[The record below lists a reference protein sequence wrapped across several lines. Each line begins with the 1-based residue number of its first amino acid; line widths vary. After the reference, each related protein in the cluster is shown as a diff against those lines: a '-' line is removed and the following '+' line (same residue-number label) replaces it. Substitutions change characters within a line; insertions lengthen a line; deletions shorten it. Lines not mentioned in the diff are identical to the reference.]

1 MFSLWSVDVGI
12 LSTHSNLLCV
22 LSLVHLLVW
31 LGWLSIAGYSRFCIC
46 TQQLTF
52 LFCGWLLVWF
62 KPKCLMI
69 LVDFFFPCI
78 EFYRQPRNLR
88 RSWKKILK
96 PLQWDHLRRK
106 PQPIMKRKNKNWKSL
121 LQKRVYEIF
130 KVLLSDH
137 FADRNVHLSCS
148 VLAVGMG
155 QIIFFY
161 LHIDIYNTDWE
172 FGSL

>member
-1 MFSLWSVDVGI
+1 MVCGRRHTVNPLK
-12 LSTHSNLLCV
+12 
-22 LSLVHLLVW
+22 SLVCSLPCAFACVAWLTVNCRLLALLHLHTTTDLLVLW
-31 LGWLSIAGYSRFCIC
+31 LAIS
-46 TQQLTF
+46 
-52 LFCGWLLVWF
+52 LVQAQMPYDTRW
-62 KPKCLMI
+62 
-69 LVDFFFPCI
+69 FFFPSI

-88 RSWKKILK
+88 QSWKKILK

-130 KVLLSDH
+130 NVLLSDH
-137 FADRNVHLSCS
+137 FADKNVHLSCS

-155 QIIFFY
+155 QIIFFF

>member
-1 MFSLWSVDVGI
+1 MFSLWCGRRHTVNR
-12 LSTHSNLLCV
+12 LK
-22 LSLVHLLVW
+22 SLVCSLPCAFACVAWLTVNCRLLALLHLHTTTDLLVLW
-31 LGWLSIAGYSRFCIC
+31 VAIS
-46 TQQLTF
+46 
-52 LFCGWLLVWF
+52 LVQAQMPYDTRW
-62 KPKCLMI
+62 
-69 LVDFFFPCI
+69 FFFPCI

-106 PQPIMKRKNKNWKSL
+106 PQPIMKIKNKNWKSL

-155 QIIFFY
+155 QIIFFF